1 MGYSSIAS
9 SIRDKVSS
17 LSAHKSVID
26 VLDFDGVWKGEAHDA
41 QISSLDKTMSNIS
54 TEMNNLENF
63 ANLLDLVQNYKDKKD
78 ELESISSKLDSIP
91 DIEENSSKRASL
103 KNDITKLKS
112 EISTLKSDISAKVSF
127 SSVDT
132 SIEVINYQYDVSS
145 YDDFVYL
152 FDYNNL
158 MQMNRSGQLSLFNWE
173 QGKETLYDYYDRKYV
188 NDILLDIRSQYS
200 GREAA
205 VNCTLAMMQMA
216 ANVGKKL
223 TYDGSLDIFDI
234 GVKSDCAVFASWGVN
249 MGTRYGDFD
258 KKNVLN
264 LYRSGTE
271 YEYYEEALP
280 GDVFVHFGADRG
292 SYHATFLIENDRD
305 NKVVTIAEAGGT
317 SIGVRIR
324 KMSYEELK
332 DRSYRAVNMSQY
344 YI

>member
-9 SIRDKVSS
+9 SIRDKVSN
-17 LSAHKSVID
+17 LSAHKSV
-26 VLDFDGVWKGEAHDA
+26 LDFNGVWKGEAHDA
-41 QISSLDKTMSNIS
+41 QISSLNKVLGNIS
-54 TEMNNLENF
+54 TEMTNLENF
-63 ANLLDLVQNYKDKKD
+63 ANLLDLVQSYKDKKT
-78 ELESISSKLDSIP
+78 EIENLVSKLDSIP
-91 DIEENSSKRASL
+91 DTEENASKRASL
-103 KNDITKLKS
+103 KNDINKLKKEVS
-112 EISTLKSDISAKVSF
+112 DLKSSISSKVSF
-127 SSVDT
+127 SNVD
-132 SIEVINYQYDVSS
+132 SDVEVINYQYDVSN

-188 NDILLDIRSQYS
+188 NDVLLDIRSKYS

-264 LYRSGTE
+264 LYRSGT
-271 YEYYEEALP
+271 
-280 GDVFVHFGADRG
+280 
-292 SYHATFLIENDRD
+292 
-305 NKVVTIAEAGGT
+305 
-317 SIGVRIR
+317 
-324 KMSYEELK
+324 
-332 DRSYRAVNMSQY
+332 
-344 YI
+344 

>member
-9 SIRDKVSS
+9 SIRDKVSN

-26 VLDFDGVWKGEAHDA
+26 VLDFNGVWKGEAHDA
-41 QISSLDKTMSNIS
+41 QISSLNKVLGNIS
-54 TEMNNLENF
+54 TEMTNLENF
-63 ANLLDLVQNYKDKKD
+63 ANLLDLVQSYKDKKT
-78 ELESISSKLDSIP
+78 EIENLVSKLDSIP
-91 DIEENSSKRASL
+91 DTEENASKRASL
-103 KNDITKLKS
+103 KNDINKLKKEVS
-112 EISTLKSDISAKVSF
+112 DLKSSISSKVSF
-127 SSVDT
+127 SNVD
-132 SIEVINYQYDVSS
+132 SDVEVINYQYDVSN
-145 YDDFVYL
+145 YGDFVYL

-188 NDILLDIRSQYS
+188 NDVLLDIRSKYF

-292 SYHATFLIENDRD
+292 SYHATFLVENDVE
-305 NKVVTIAEAGGT
+305 NKVVTIAEAGGS

-344 YI
+344 YV